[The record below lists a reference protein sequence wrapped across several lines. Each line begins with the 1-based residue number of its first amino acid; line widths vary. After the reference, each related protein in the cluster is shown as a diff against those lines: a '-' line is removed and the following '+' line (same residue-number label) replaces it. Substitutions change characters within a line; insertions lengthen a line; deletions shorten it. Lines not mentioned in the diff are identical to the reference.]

1 MQTEVHCKKSTM
13 HVNSAHSGA
22 FTTKTIIARLF
33 VNAVGPIANI
43 LESDLLKH
51 VKYLQ
56 VIQPALK
63 YL

>member
-1 MQTEVHCKKSTM
+1 M
-13 HVNSAHSGA
+13 HVNSDHSGA

-51 VKYLQ
+51 V
-56 VIQPALK
+56 
-63 YL
+63 